1 MGNLTNYSPLE
12 RSSKNWH
19 WSDCIAMKW
28 FCAWPRWIDASR
40 YQAPYKRL
48 GGYSQAGSVHMQRLM
63 WGHHACDLL
72 LCCWCAH
79 RSLAL
84 PWILRQCRLCIKRK
98 FISYK
103 RILLFFCTDLK
114 KIFYHTWIRHR
125 IQENKPLTT
134 VCVSLPCV
142 IYYSCRVTVNM
153 AYRHSAFSVIFSI
166 FRYIN
171 N

>member
-114 KIFYHTWIRHR
+114 KYSVIREFDTEYKKINHLQR
-125 IQENKPLTT
+125 Y
-134 VCVSLPCV
+134 VCHCRVS
-142 IYYSCRVTVNM
+142 YYSCRVTVNM
-153 AYRHSAFSVIFSI
+153 ACRHSAFSVIFSI